1 MMIALHKKCNS
12 IISGPSMSIL
22 NATQKISKATPNISS
37 VDLVSSEQNDR
48 KINSKKEVQGQRE
61 SENLKN
67 RNLQLKKNIS

>member
-1 MMIALHKKCNS
+1 
-12 IISGPSMSIL
+12 MSIL